1 MNRFFKL
8 FLIIFIYILVVSSS
22 SFATFNDINGHWAEE
37 KINDFYKSGFAE
49 GYGDGTF
56 KPDNDITRAEF
67 CKIINSYMNY
77 EIEHSDEASDLLVSG
92 ENVNNVSDYGKVS
105 GETLPWQISQMEIAF
120 NKGYL
125 QLGKADEKI
134 TREEAFVALSKV
146 MVLSNVDYELT
157 FEDVSEISIW
167 AVPAIK
173 SLASEKHI
181 NGYNNKIMPKQNLKR
196 CELVSILYDFVG
208 VGGVDEEIENP
219 NFEVGILKHNEYGLA
234 FEKIGETLEVK
245 SGESITFAVTLEESE
260 SEPKVE
266 IISGKEFVE
275 FDEENLIL
283 NVTNKGEVLIN
294 FTTDKHTKDIKVLI
308 K

>member
-1 MNRFFKL
+1 MNRFLKL
-8 FLIIFIYILVVSSS
+8 FSIIFIYILAVSSS
-22 SFATFNDINGHWAEE
+22 SFATFSDINGHWAEE
-37 KINDFYKSGFAE
+37 KINDFYESGFAE

-77 EIEHSDEASDLLVSG
+77 EGDASELLVSG
-92 ENVNNVSDYGKVS
+92 ENVNNVSAYDKVS
-105 GETLPWQISQMEIAF
+105 GEALSWQSIQMEIAF

-134 TREEAFVALSKV
+134 PREEAFVALSKV
-146 MVLSNVDYELT
+146 MALSNADYELT
-157 FEDVSEISIW
+157 FEDASEISIW

-181 NGYNNKIMPKQNLKR
+181 SGYNNKVMPKQNLKR

-219 NFEVGILKHNEYGLA
+219 KFEVGILKHNEYGLV
-234 FEKIGETLEVK
+234 FEKIEEALEIE
-245 SGESITFAVTLEESE
+245 SGESITFAVTLEENE
-260 SEPKVE
+260 SEPKVK
-266 IISGKEFVE
+266 IVSGKEFAE
-275 FDEENLIL
+275 FDEESLIFEAIS
-283 NVTNKGEVLIN
+283 KGEVLLK
-294 FTTDKHTKDIKVLI
+294 FTTDKHNKNIKVLI

>member
-8 FLIIFIYILVVSSS
+8 FSIIFIYILAVSSS
-22 SFATFNDINGHWAEE
+22 SFAAFNDINGHWAEE
-37 KINDFYKSGFAE
+37 KIIDFYESGFAE

-77 EIEHSDEASDLLVSG
+77 ETESSGEVNKLLVSG
-92 ENVNNVSDYGKVS
+92 ENVNNDSAFGKVS
-105 GETLPWQISQMEIAF
+105 GEAISWQGVQMKIAF

-146 MVLSNVDYELT
+146 MALSNTDYELT
-157 FEDVSEISIW
+157 FEDASEISIW

-181 NGYNNKIMPKQNLKR
+181 SGYNNKIMPKQNLKR

-208 VGGVDEEIENP
+208 VGGVDEEIEDP
-219 NFEVGILKHNEYGLA
+219 KFEVGMLKHNEYGLA
-234 FEKIGETLEVK
+234 FEKVEEILEIE
-245 SGESITFAVTLEESE
+245 SGESITFAVTLEENE
-260 SEPKVE
+260 SEPKAE
-266 IISGKEFVE
+266 IISGKELAK

-283 NVTNKGEVLIN
+283 DATNKGEVLIK
-294 FTTDKHTKDIKVLI
+294 FTTDKHNKDIKVLI

>member
-8 FLIIFIYILVVSSS
+8 FSIIFIYILAVSSS

-37 KINDFYKSGFAE
+37 KINDFYESGFAE

-77 EIEHSDEASDLLVSG
+77 EIEPSDEASDLLVSG

-105 GETLPWQISQMEIAF
+105 GEALPWQVSQMEIAF

-157 FEDVSEISIW
+157 FKDASEISIW

-196 CELVSILYDFVG
+196 CELVSMLYDFVG

-234 FEKIGETLEVK
+234 FEKIGETLEVE

-266 IISGKEFVE
+266 IISGKEFAE

-283 NVTNKGEVLIN
+283 NATNRGEVLIN